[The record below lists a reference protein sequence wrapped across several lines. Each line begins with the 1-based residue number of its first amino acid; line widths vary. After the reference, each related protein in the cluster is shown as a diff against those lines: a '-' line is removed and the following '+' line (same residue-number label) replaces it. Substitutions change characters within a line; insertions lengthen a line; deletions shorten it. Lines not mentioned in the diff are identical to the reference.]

1 MKQALFSNKVYPQFD
16 QNYNQES
23 EDKILNFIDSL
34 TFDNQRNHF
43 NSFKKLI
50 ESKFLKLLNNKV
62 IIIGGTN
69 GKGEVSG
76 LLSYLFSRNSKAV
89 ALWSSPH
96 LMSIRERYCINGK
109 YINYKSLE
117 NIIFNNS
124 DISKELNYYEYLFY
138 IFLLVIK
145 DEDLDYLVLEVG
157 VGGRL
162 DVVNLF
168 KPTLSIITNISR
180 DHTKLLGNTYSKIL
194 NEKIKISRPDSPLVT
209 CIESKYVN
217 KLTKEYKPDSINLVT
232 ENYILLKDNYNIK
245 NRILAQFVFN
255 LLTNNKVKQ
264 SRKLLLS
271 QISEYSDVR
280 IWGRQIVLKYK
291 NKNLY
296 FIGAHNL
303 DGIRN
308 VSKYIYNNNLH
319 FSKCYY
325 AFSQKSEA
333 DLINLN
339 YSLFILEDRISM
351 FNYCNVKRFKS
362 LSDNEINKL
371 VKNYECNIIDENIK
385 ENIIESNGADEENI
399 LFTGSYYFIG
409 YILSMLSSE

>member
-43 NSFKKLI
+43 NSFNKLI